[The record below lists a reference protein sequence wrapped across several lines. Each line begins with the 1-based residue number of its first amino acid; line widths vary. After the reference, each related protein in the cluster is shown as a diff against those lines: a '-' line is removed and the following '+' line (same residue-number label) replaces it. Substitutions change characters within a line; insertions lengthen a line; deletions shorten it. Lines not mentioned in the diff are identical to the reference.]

1 MAEGQQGAF
10 PVPPGE
16 TYNPDFSHPWLYTES
31 RAVVIAGV
39 ILCTIT
45 LMLRVYTKAV
55 LLHKFGWDDD
65 GYAHG
70 GIGIHIWNITP
81 HMFLQFQKGIF
92 AAGIIYVPALGLAKA
107 SLIIL
112 YHRIVGMQKVYRWA
126 LYVIAGV
133 VIGYSVAITFALIF
147 ACRPIQKAWNAA
159 LEGSCIDQNGLYAA
173 TAVTNT
179 VTDVALLIVPLPVV
193 ISLNMPTIQKIGLL
207 FMFIIGGA
215 TVVTSVIRLVTL
227 FPFLKTDDKTYQIG
241 WTDLWMY
248 GPPSTRTRSTLMVL
262 DSNVEAN
269 FIVIC
274 ACLPFLRHFLRRYA
288 PKLIGEG
295 SSAGRAYFPNYQN
308 GSSTTRSWR
317 RKPGLTMLQDEVELA
332 ENGGSVG
339 SEVRIV
345 KEVKWNITEERSG

>member
-1 MAEGQQGAF
+1 
-10 PVPPGE
+10 
-16 TYNPDFSHPWLYTES
+16 
-31 RAVVIAGV
+31 
-39 ILCTIT
+39 
-45 LMLRVYTKAV
+45 ML
-55 LLHKFGWDDD
+55 
-65 GYAHG
+65 
-70 GIGIHIWNITP
+70 
-81 HMFLQFQKGIF
+81 
-92 AAGIIYVPALGLAKA
+92 
-107 SLIIL
+107 
-112 YHRIVGMQKVYRWA
+112 
-126 LYVIAGV
+126 
-133 VIGYSVAITFALIF
+133 
-147 ACRPIQKAWNAA
+147 
-159 LEGSCIDQNGLYAA
+159 
-173 TAVTNT
+173 TAV
-179 VTDVALLIVPLPVV
+179 
-193 ISLNMPTIQKIGLL
+193 SR
-207 FMFIIGGA
+207 

-317 RKPGLTMLQDEVELA
+317 RKPGLTMLQDELELA